1 MLTGTSPFA
10 RRIKAELACMVVLED
25 ERPPRPRDSEKLGF
39 SDDVWETLQRCWE
52 KEPSARPPV
61 DIVSAC
67 LKRAAETWVV
77 DATAFMLAS
86 RAGVD
91 QVMNMKED
99 QAKEFADK
107 LDQVRLVGSDRSLLP
122 LEFLRRILSQTLNQT
137 GISQSSGKSYLKHLQ
152 RLCGASGILPAS
164 FMLTDGFDH
173 IDQRPFANGGF
184 ADVYKATYKGQMVV
198 AKALKTTSMDDLE
211 NVHRVG
217 GFVFCTAAQPVHV
230 SFPALREGGRRLEMA
245 STRKHTAIRRGY
257 IRSAPLL
264 DGICLDGKREYHDFP
279 QRQSQSEPIQPRKSI
294 VFCTDQHS
302 FMTQLVDVANGLQYL
317 HQHDFVHGDLKGVRQ
332 PLQSQHEVGLS

>member
-1 MLTGTSPFA
+1 
-10 RRIKAELACMVVLED
+10 MVVLED

-52 KEPSARPPV
+52 KEPSARPSV

-91 QVMNMKED
+91 QVMNMKGD

-107 LDQVRLVGSDRSLLP
+107 LDQVRFVGSDCNVRPLL
-122 LEFLRRILSQTLNQT
+122 LRRTLSQTLDQI
-137 GISQSSGKSYLKHLQ
+137 GISRNSGMSYLKHLQ

-173 IDQRPFANGGF
+173 IDKRPFANGGF
-184 ADVYKATYKGQMVV
+184 ADVYKATYKGQLVA
-198 AKALKTTSMDDLE
+198 AKALKTTSIDDLE

-217 GFVFCTAAQPVHV
+217 GFVFCPVSQPIHV
-230 SFPALREGGRRLEMA
+230 SFPALREGGSRLEMA
-245 STRKHTAIRRGY
+245 STRKHPAICWGY

-264 DGICLDGKREYHDFP
+264 DGICLDGKREYHGFP
-279 QRQSQSEPIQPRKSI
+279 QRQSRSEPVQPRKPTVLCI
-294 VFCTDQHS
+294 DQH
-302 FMTQLVDVANGLQYL
+302 
-317 HQHDFVHGDLKGVRQ
+317 
-332 PLQSQHEVGLS
+332 